1 MSTKV
6 YAYNYHLVE
15 NRFHRVLLDIPSYDG
30 IDDSGGDLSIR
41 TQLKFGL
48 DSNNLYC
55 TLSGT
60 TTIIPSGKEAVDQS
74 EETEITLEIAATAKF
89 ELPQN
94 HGIDAKKLN
103 NMTDDEVMSFSNVL
117 DPLLVNKIR
126 ETLID
131 AGINGITLPLQL
143 KPLRSDQEQT
153 EA

>member
-15 NRFHRVLLDIPSYDG
+15 NRFHRIIFDIQSYDG
-30 IDDSGGDLSIR
+30 INDNGGDLSIR

-55 TLSGT
+55 TLSGI
-60 TTIIPSGKEAVDQS
+60 TTIVPSGQEAVGKS
-74 EETEITLEIAATAKF
+74 ERVEITLEISATAKF
-89 ELPQN
+89 ELPQD
-94 HGIDAKKLN
+94 HGIDRERLN

-131 AGINGITLPLQL
+131 AGINGISLPLQL
-143 KPLRSDQEQT
+143 KPLRSDQG
-153 EA
+153 